1 MKHNLKAVAFH
12 GDALRYVDI
21 GEGTPIIL
29 VHGLLGSHASWGEQ
43 ISWLAEDFRVIA
55 VDLYGCGASDKNPGD
70 YTLSA
75 HAASLRDLMD
85 HLGIDRAPVV
95 GHSYGGGVCMQML
108 YLFPEKVER
117 LALVSS
123 GGLGPEVS
131 LLLRAASLPGSEFVL
146 PVLASPLLRG
156 LASTAG
162 RLAAMVGRPISASPS
177 TLEIW
182 RTFGTVAD
190 RDSRRAFLRITR
202 GVIDPFGQTICA
214 VKHFPDYRHIPAMVI
229 WGRHDNM
236 IPSHQAERNR
246 EAMPHAEAV
255 ILEDSGHFPQLDE
268 PVAFHAALHP
278 FLAAAA
284 DAAGPRAQIAS

>member
-1 MKHNLKAVAFH
+1 MKHTLHAVAFH

-21 GEGTPIIL
+21 GEGDPIIL

-75 HAASLRDLMD
+75 HAASIRDLMD
-85 HLGIDRAPVV
+85 HLGIDRAAVV

-108 YLFPEKVER
+108 YLFPERVER

-131 LLLRAASLPGSEFVL
+131 LLLRAASLPGSELVL

-156 LASTAG
+156 LAGTAA
-162 RLAAMVGRPISASPS
+162 RVAAMLGRPISASPS

-190 RDSRRAFLRITR
+190 RDARRAFLRITR
-202 GVIDPFGQTICA
+202 GVIGPLGQTICA
-214 VKHFPDYRHIPAMVI
+214 VKHFPDYQHIPAMVI

-236 IPSHQAERNR
+236 IPILHAEQNR
-246 EAMPHAEAV
+246 EVMPHAEAV
-255 ILEDSGHFPQLDE
+255 ILEDAGHFPHLDE
-268 PVAFHAALHP
+268 PVAFHAAIQP
-278 FLAAAA
+278 FLAAM
-284 DAAGPRAQIAS
+284 AGASGARAQIAS